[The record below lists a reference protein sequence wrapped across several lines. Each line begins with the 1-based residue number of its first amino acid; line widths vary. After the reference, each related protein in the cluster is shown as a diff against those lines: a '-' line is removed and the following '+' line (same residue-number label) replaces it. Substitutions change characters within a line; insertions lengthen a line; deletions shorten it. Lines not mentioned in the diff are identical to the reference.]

1 MTKNLVILGAGESG
15 AGAAVLG
22 KTQGWEVFVSDKGK
36 IAPKYKQ
43 ELNEWNVTWEEETH
57 TESTILAANLIVKS
71 PGIPDTAPIVKQAT
85 ELGIEVISEI
95 EFGYRYCKSTIIG
108 ITGTNGKTTT
118 TLLTYHIL
126 KSAGLN
132 VGLGGNIGDSFAR
145 SVALKNY
152 DIYVLEISSF
162 QLDGIKDF
170 RCHIAILTNITPDH
184 LDRYDYKLENYQ
196 MSKMRIAMNQ
206 TEEDFFIHSAD
217 DELTLSAINMMP
229 PKSKHLGFSLFQ
241 TEQTS
246 NSDYQLAAWAIGK
259 ILHIKTKT
267 TLELDMKT
275 FTVRGQHNAYNS
287 MAAAVAAN
295 LLEVRKD
302 SIRESFTNFQNVE
315 HRLEF
320 VARITGV
327 EYINDSK
334 ATNVNSAWYALESME
349 KPVIWIC
356 GGVDKGNDY
365 NSLKALVKEKVKMI
379 ICLGIDNRKIHQAFQ
394 SDVDLIINTQSAK
407 EAVHVASKM
416 AMTDDVVLLSPACAS
431 FDLFDNYED
440 RGRQFKEAVRN
451 L

>member
-22 KTQGWEVFVSDKGK
+22 KTQGWQVFVSDKGK
-36 IAPKYKQ
+36 IAPKYKA
-43 ELNEWNVTWEEETH
+43 ELDQWGVTWEEETH
-57 TESTILAANLIVKS
+57 TESTILAADLIVKS
-71 PGIPDTAPIVKQAT
+71 PGITDTAPIIKKAAEQ
-85 ELGIEVISEI
+85 GIEIISEI
-95 EFGYRYCKSTIIG
+95 EFGYRYCTATIIG

-118 TLLTYHIL
+118 TLLTYHLL

-145 SVALKNY
+145 SVAVKNY

-196 MSKMRIAMNQ
+196 KSKMRIAMNQ
-206 TEEDFFIHSAD
+206 TEEDYFIHSAD
-217 DELTLSAINMMP
+217 DELTLSAIPMMP
-229 PKSKHLGFSLFQ
+229 PKSKRLGFSLFQ

-246 NSDYQLAAWAIGK
+246 NTGFQLAAWTLGQI
-259 ILHIKTKT
+259 IHINTQT

-365 NSLKALVKEKVKMI
+365 SSLKALVKDKVKMI
-379 ICLGIDNRKIHQAFQ
+379 VCLGVDNRKIHQAFQ

>member
-22 KTQGWEVFVSDKGK
+22 KTQGWEVFVSDKGT
-36 IAPKYKQ
+36 IAPKYKT
-43 ELNEWNVTWEEETH
+43 ELNKWGVIWEEETH
-57 TESTILAANLIVKS
+57 TESSIFAANLIVKS
-71 PGIPDTAPIVKQAT
+71 PGIPDTAPIVKKAK

-95 EFGYRYCKSTIIG
+95 EFGYRYCKATIIG

-118 TLLTYHIL
+118 TLLTYHLL

-196 MSKMRIAMNQ
+196 LSKMRIAMNQ

-217 DELTLSAINMMP
+217 DELTLSAIPMMP
-229 PKSKHLGFSLFQ
+229 PKSKRLGFSLFQ
-241 TEQTS
+241 TEQPS
-246 NSDYQLAAWAIGK
+246 HADYQLAAWALGQI
-259 ILHIKTKT
+259 IHINTKT

-365 NSLKALVKEKVKMI
+365 NSLKALVKDKVKMI
-379 ICLGIDNRKIHQAFQ
+379 ICLGVDNRKIHQAFQ
-394 SDVDLIINTQSAK
+394 NDVDLIINTQSAK